1 MSGPS
6 MSGPAMSGPSMSAAL
21 CLSLVVQ
28 CRPERA
34 FRLWTEEIGRWWPAD
49 HTVTGDPAMV
59 AFEGRVGGRIY
70 ERGRDGTE
78 HDWGEVTVWDPPSRL
93 GYTWHLGGR
102 TEAATDVEIGF
113 VAGDGDA
120 TIVEI
125 EHRGWER
132 LGDQAGAWRD
142 RNRAGW
148 ESLLPYLA
156 AAAAVAGSAV
166 EHGHRLGT
174 ERDITR

>member
-1 MSGPS
+1 MSSP
-6 MSGPAMSGPSMSAAL
+6 L
-21 CLSLVVQ
+21 HLSFVVQ
-28 CRPERA
+28 CRQERA

-49 HTVTGDPAMV
+49 HTVSGNPATV

-70 ERGRDGTE
+70 ERGPDGIE
-78 HDWGEVTVWDPPSRL
+78 HNWGEVTLWDPPVRL

-102 TEAATDVEIGF
+102 PADATDVEIGF
-113 VAGDGDA
+113 LAGEGDV
-120 TIVEI
+120 TVVEI

-132 LGDQAGAWRD
+132 LGDQADAWKD

-156 AAAAVAGSAV
+156 AAAVAGESAAK
-166 EHGHRLGT
+166 
-174 ERDITR
+174 RDRSFDTRKEVIR